1 MARKDIEKIIKVH
14 LKGGGASPAPPLG
27 PSLSAAGV
35 QVMDFCRQFNE
46 ATKDRAEETLP
57 TEILVYRNKTF
68 GFRIKTPLTSDLVKK
83 ELGLEKASPEP
94 NRVRVGRLSREQ
106 LERIARV
113 KLPDLNTND
122 LEMATRIVAGT
133 CRQMGVD
140 VEGYTWEIAKGPTR
154 AERDRM
160 EAERLAAEA
169 EAAGE
174 VPEAAEAA
182 SAEGGARESKPD
194 ERKGTQ
200 Q

>member
-27 PSLSAAGV
+27 PSLSAAGI

-46 ATKDRAEETLP
+46 ATKERADETLP
-57 TEILVYRNKTF
+57 TEILVYRNKAF
-68 GFRIKTPLTSDLVKK
+68 EFRIKTPLTSDLVKK

-94 NRVRVGRLSREQ
+94 NRVRVGRLTREQ
-106 LERIARV
+106 LERIAKV
-113 KLPDLNTND
+113 KMPDLNTND

-140 VEGYTWEIAKGPTR
+140 VEGYEWEIAKGPTR

-160 EAERLAAEA
+160 EAERVSAEVEGKTK
-169 EAAGE
+169 EAL
-174 VPEAAEAA
+174 EAA
-182 SAEGGARESKPD
+182 SAESKEPGST
-194 ERKGTQ
+194 EKKGSGQ
-200 Q
+200 